1 MQEIIMIVFLNQIK
15 KRNVH
20 GIMNGTDKLLVY
32 DKNRFELSTII
43 LLNLSDLS

>member
-1 MQEIIMIVFLNQIK
+1 MQEIIMILFLDQIK

>member
-1 MQEIIMIVFLNQIK
+1 
-15 KRNVH
+15 
-20 GIMNGTDKLLVY
+20 MNGTDKLLVY